1 MLRKALLL
9 VAVVALLLAVNYA
22 AYRRLRAAFDQKT
35 ADPTMHFL
43 PRVEKLTG
51 ARYGLPWRAIRAVAK
66 CLHLPA
72 PSPADQRPARFGFE
86 GALCDAL
93 WVRGIWYI
101 HEQFD
106 EIERCRGK
114 RPPGLYR
121 QLRPLYETITD
132 LDPYFID
139 GYRIGAIFL
148 TVLARK
154 PDAAIALLKKGLA
167 VPENRARWELNYDLG
182 MIYFLEKND
191 FDTAAD
197 YFKAAAQ
204 DPDSPDFVPHVA
216 SYFLRKAKHEYA
228 LSFWQ
233 HRLESKNEEV
243 RRAARIEMGRVR
255 IEQFA
260 DLFRELVGR
269 YPSDVKEL
277 LKPGPLAKLPEPQAR
292 KYFERTFGRPPK
304 DTAEMREKLQ
314 NMPFVSQLPEGPGE
328 GYYQINPKTGK
339 VLYVEEVKG
348 EKKTTK

>member
-1 MLRKALLL
+1 MWRKVCLTLGAALALL
-9 VAVVALLLAVNYA
+9 AINYA
-22 AYRRLRAAFDQKT
+22 AYRPLRAAFDQKT

-43 PRVEKLTG
+43 PRVEKLSG
-51 ARYGLPWRAIRAVAK
+51 ARYGLPWDALRGVAIFLR
-66 CLHLPA
+66 LPA
-72 PSPADQRPARFGFE
+72 PTAADQRPAHFGFE

-106 EIERCRGK
+106 EIERCGGK

-121 QLRPLYETITD
+121 QLQPLYETITD

-182 MIYFLEKND
+182 TIYFLEKND

-197 YFKAAAQ
+197 YFMAAAQ

-233 HRLESKNEEV
+233 RRLESRNEGV
-243 RRAARIEMGRVR
+243 RRVAKIEMGRVR

-260 DLFRELVGR
+260 DLFKELVGR

-328 GYYQINPKTGK
+328 GEYVINAKTGK
-339 VLYVEEVKG
+339 VVYVEKVKG
-348 EKKTTK
+348 EKKTKK